1 MPQSLAE
8 ARKGIR
14 TREGL
19 EMAKKNFQMDQK
31 QADTDKDGK
40 LSDYE
45 KVKGEAVQRAMAKDE
60 LPEMSHGGMP
70 CGSDYEDGLMVDP
83 MMLGTTSSEKAD
95 NIPVMISENEY
106 VLPAHVVKWHGLKHI
121 MDMQTEAEMGLMAMH
136 DMGLLFE
143 VDRETKE
150 SDSESVEDA
159 EVSDEGDTEQKEEE
173 TIETP
178 EGNEIEVAGIETIL
192 GDPRD
197 DETDEYKENSYGSYG
212 MMKTPGFTFIM

>member
-1 MPQSLAE
+1 MAQSLKE

-14 TREGL
+14 TKEGL
-19 EMAKKNFQMDQK
+19 EMAKKNFQMDPK
-31 QADTDKDGK
+31 KADLDKDGK
-40 LSDYE
+40 LSEYQ
-45 KVKGEAVQRAMAKDE
+45 KTRGEAVQRAMAEDE
-60 LPEMSHGGMP
+60 LPEMAHGGMA
-70 CGSDYEDGLMVDP
+70 CGCDHEDGLMADP
-83 MMLGTTSSEKAD
+83 MAMGTTPSEMAD
-95 NIPVMISENEY
+95 DIPVMLSENEY

-143 VDRETKE
+143 VDRETQE
-150 SDSESVEDA
+150 SDSEGSEDA
-159 EVSDEGDTEQKEEE
+159 KVSDEGNTEQKEEE

-178 EGNEIEVAGIETIL
+178 EGNEIEVAGVETIL

-197 DETDEYKENSYGSYG
+197 DETDEYRENSYGSYG